1 MDLTSGALLVVL
13 AMVALLAFAM
23 LILGVPRTEHR
34 WLGALARGSEGL
46 LLSLTVLLFAGAALN
61 DQYLFYV
68 SWGDLFGA
76 GATATAMHDGGTTA
90 QALESSAKGVG
101 LRQFRV
107 PRVMPSLPSPGQR
120 LQRYTVTGVRSGITA
135 EVLVYL
141 PPGYDPTSARK
152 YPVIVALHGLPGH
165 PEGYLTGLH
174 IDQTLDALV
183 ATHQIA
189 PAVVVIPQINTPSS
203 LDTECVDAP
212 SAMGPQDETWLAH
225 DVPGWVVSHFAVQT
239 VRTSWATM
247 GFSFGGWCSA
257 MLGMRHPDVFA
268 GVIVLEGYFR
278 PDFSRSYDPI
288 TAGSAAARGYDLVR
302 TARTSPPPLAMWVMA
317 SRSDSLSY
325 PTTAQFIHDARPPLS
340 VSTVLLKSGGHRVAV
355 FLPYIRQSL
364 VWLGQT
370 LPGFRGAH

>member
-1 MDLTSGALLVVL
+1 MELTSGGLLVAL
-13 AMVALLAFAM
+13 GLLAAVAFV
-23 LILGVPRTEHR
+23 LLVLGFPRVRRR
-34 WLGALARGSEGL
+34 WLGAIARGGEAL
-46 LLSLTVLLFAGAALN
+46 LLSLTVLMLAGAALN

-76 GATATAMHDGGTTA
+76 NATATAMHDGGTA
-90 QALESSAKGVG
+90 SQAVETRARGVG
-101 LRQFRV
+101 LAQINV
-107 PRVMPSLPSPGQR
+107 PSVFPALPAPGQR
-120 LQRYTVTGVRSGITA
+120 LQRYVVTGARSHISA

-141 PPGYDPTSARK
+141 PPGYDPKAGKK

-165 PEGYLTGLH
+165 PEGYLAVLH

-183 ATHQIA
+183 AARQLA
-189 PAVVVIPQINTPSS
+189 PSIIVLPQINSPSS

-212 SAMGPQDETWLAH
+212 SAAGPQDETWLAA
-225 DVPGWVVSHFAVQT
+225 DIPDWVVSHFAVQT
-239 VRTSWATM
+239 ARTSWATM

-257 MLGMRHPDVFA
+257 MLGVRHPDVFA
-268 GVIVLEGYFR
+268 GAIVLEGYFR

-288 TAGSAAARGYDLVR
+288 TAGSPAARGYDLVR
-302 TARTSPPPLAMWVMA
+302 TARTNPPPLAMWVMA

-325 PTTAQFIHDARPPLS
+325 PTTAQFVHDARPPTS
-340 VSTVLLKSGGHRVAV
+340 VTTVLLKTGGHRVAV

-370 LPGFRGAH
+370 LPGFRAG